1 MDGNNGFYDTHRFI
15 CMVPEK
21 SAQGRPS
28 IGRREV
34 VATAGASIATGLAG
48 CGYIGDTSADDRPL
62 AGESITVGVL
72 ATFDS
77 DTGTAVRRGTELAV
91 EHVNGSGGIGG
102 AAIDVVEAD
111 TSGEDGPEK
120 AASEHDRLCREAGC
134 DLTVGLQIGST
145 VLDVLPSIADH
156 ETVHLT
162 PGVFDVR
169 VGEAVADNYD
179 EYRYHFRAGLP
190 DMEGMADA
198 LGEFVGARHDELGW
212 ESAAILSDPVGF
224 DPYHERVVER
234 VSDHLDVPMERQ
246 PPGLTT
252 TSTDLLDDIED
263 EGCDVLLYGGYLDGD
278 NLVTVWAS
286 HEPAFALGGFDV
298 VNGTEPGL
306 WAETDGAVEST
317 FTVDALTPES
327 ANTPHTGAFVTEYES
342 TYAEHPMY
350 SGALAY
356 DALHLYREAVE
367 AILDDGDSEFPEQ
380 DEIVDALED
389 VTFTDGVVYP
399 EFTFTGPDA
408 ERVHDPV
415 WDSMADSGMPVVQQ
429 WQSGA
434 GGEGVREAIAPAR
447 NQTARYQAPPWMRD

>member
-1 MDGNNGFYDTHRFI
+1 MS
-15 CMVPEK
+15 PEK
-21 SAQGRPS
+21 SSPVRPS
-28 IGRREV
+28 IGRRKI
-34 VATAGASIATGLAG
+34 VATAGVSIATGLAG
-48 CGYIGDTSADDRPL
+48 CGYIGGTSAEDQPL
-62 AGESITVGVL
+62 TGESITVG
-72 ATFDS
+72 AIAAFGS
-77 DTGTAVRRGTELAV
+77 DAGMAVHRGTELAV
-91 EHVNGSGGIGG
+91 EHINDSGGVGG

-111 TSGEDGPEK
+111 VSGETVSER
-120 AASEHDRLCREAGC
+120 AVSEHDRLCGDADC

-169 VGEAVADNYD
+169 VGEAVADDYD

-198 LGEFVGARHDELGW
+198 LGEFVGAQYDELGW
-212 ESAAILSDPVGF
+212 ESAAILSDPLGF

-234 VSDHLDVPMERQ
+234 VSDHLDVPVERQ
-246 PPGLTT
+246 PPGATT
-252 TSTDLLDDIED
+252 TSTDLLDDVED
-263 EGCDVLLYGGYLDGD
+263 EGCDVLLYGGYLEGD
-278 NLVTVWAS
+278 SLVNVWAG
-286 HEPAFALGGFDV
+286 HEPEFALGGFNV
-298 VNGTEPGL
+298 VNGTKPGL
-306 WAETDGAVEST
+306 WTETDGAVEST

-327 ANTPHTGAFVTEYES
+327 ANTSHTGAFVTEYVS
-342 TYAEHPMY
+342 TYGEHPMY

-367 AILDDGDSEFPEQ
+367 AVLDDGDSELPDQ

-408 ERVHDPV
+408 ERVHEPV
-415 WDSMADSGMPVVQQ
+415 WDSMTDSGVPVVQQ

-434 GGEGVREAIAPAR
+434 DGAGHREAIAPGQ
-447 NQTARYQAPPWMRD
+447 NQTATYEAPPWMRE